1 MSFRWLWMDSFIIS
15 RSILLPSPSPGVT
28 ASQCS
33 TCPVLMDIRVMRC
46 TWGHYKNPGFLT
58 GGHFQDMTSFPV
70 PVFPPPASSP
80 FPAHVK
86 LQDPVWWCF
95 SDGFCEWLT
104 VFARRTGQLQH
115 PEGPVIG
122 LFVIFCLTFSQATRK
137 WRRLTTSLVWDHDLF
152 LYSEDRQNL

>member
-1 MSFRWLWMDSFIIS
+1 MALDGLLHNFQVNTPPIPISWSHCITMLYMPSTYGYQSYEMHLRALQEPWLPDWRTLSGHDLFSS
-15 RSILLPSPSPGVT
+15 TCLSSPSLF
-28 ASQCS
+28 SLSS
-33 TCPVLMDIRVMRC
+33 TCKAPGSCLMM
-46 TWGHYKNPGFLT
+46 
-58 GGHFQDMTSFPV
+58 
-70 PVFPPPASSP
+70 
-80 FPAHVK
+80 
-86 LQDPVWWCF
+86 F